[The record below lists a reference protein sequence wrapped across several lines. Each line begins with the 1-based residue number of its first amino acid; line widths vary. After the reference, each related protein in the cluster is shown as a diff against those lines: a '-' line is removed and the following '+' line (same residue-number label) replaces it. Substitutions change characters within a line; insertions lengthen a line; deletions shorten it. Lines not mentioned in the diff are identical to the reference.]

1 MIAGLGILDHKNL
14 QQLLRACIFVVAT
27 LSQIF
32 KNTVILSFFVKWF
45 LNLSPCFSETALR
58 EKSFDIDFT
67 VILNLTLL
75 LLKVNIIYFT

>member
-27 LSQIF
+27 LSQIL